1 MVKTTDLVAAMRCSS
16 QAPTSSPPCTTCA
29 YRAVELLDGME
40 YTGCDCDRMGLDAAD
55 RLDELVDRCARY
67 AEEIAVLRGRQRWI
81 PVTERLPEDR
91 SNVLVVAYWHERW
104 GVYMG
109 WCAPE
114 RAEWCVYI
122 GIGDRDDVAV
132 THWMPLPAAPEV
144 E

>member
-1 MVKTTDLVAAMRCSS
+1 MVKTTDLVAALRCCASDEIDECRRCPMRTAWDCVS
-16 QAPTSSPPCTTCA
+16 CMK
-29 YRAVELLDGME
+29 RAS
-40 YTGCDCDRMGLDAAD
+40 AD
-55 RLDELVDRCARY
+55 KIEELVDRCARY

-114 RAEWCVYI
+114 RVEWCVHI

>member
-1 MVKTTDLVAAMRCSS
+1 MRNDEIVKALRCCMTTSCSKCPVDNGDPMSIECVGCVAGAAADLVEKL
-16 QAPTSSPPCTTCA
+16 T
-29 YRAVELLDGME
+29 
-40 YTGCDCDRMGLDAAD
+40 
-55 RLDELVDRCARY
+55 DRCARY
-67 AEEIAVLRGRQRWI
+67 AEEIAVLQARQKWI

-114 RAEWCVYI
+114 RAEWSVHI

-132 THWMPLPAAPEV
+132 TYWMPLPEVPEETAP
-144 E
+144 